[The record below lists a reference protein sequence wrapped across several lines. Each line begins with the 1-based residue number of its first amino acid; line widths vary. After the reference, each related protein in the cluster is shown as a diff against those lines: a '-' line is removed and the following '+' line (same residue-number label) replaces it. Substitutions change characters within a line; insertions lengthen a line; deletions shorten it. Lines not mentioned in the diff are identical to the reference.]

1 MLVRLLLKLVLHK
14 TLSVEEI
21 LSLMGEVAKLTKT
34 NVDDGIVQKLKDVY
48 QTDPQL
54 FENLLKLILSLV
66 LEKAEDGLMQE
77 KAETQ
82 VQPKQEEKQEKQVK
96 VEEKKEEV
104 TVAKEDV
111 DDLLKKLFE
120 KK

>member
-1 MLVRLLLKLVLHK
+1 MLIRLLLKLVLHK
-14 TLSVEEI
+14 TLTVEEI
-21 LSLMGEVAKLTKT
+21 LELIGEVSKLTKT
-34 NVDDGIVQKLKDVY
+34 NVDDAIVQKLKDIY
-48 QTDPQL
+48 ESDPQL

-66 LEKAEDGLMQE
+66 LEQTEQGVRQE
-77 KAETQ
+77 QSNVEEK
-82 VQPKQEEKQEKQVK
+82 KQEQPK

-104 TVAKEDV
+104 AVAKEDV

>member
-14 TLSVEEI
+14 TLTVEEI
-21 LSLMGEVAKLTKT
+21 LQLVGEVAKLTRT
-34 NVDDGIVQKLKDVY
+34 NVDDAIVQKLKDVY

-66 LEKAEDGLMQE
+66 LEQTDKGLVVQQE
-77 KAETQ
+77 QKVEQ
-82 VQPKQEEKQEKQVK
+82 PKQEQPKQEEK
-96 VEEKKEEV
+96 KEA